1 MKGVLK
7 QCSLLSSLRNIAP
20 RWCMPEHFSEAGASW
35 RTKRCK
41 GAGLSLW
48 LDFKSERRPS
58 FPLLL
63 QQQHFQANFQ
73 VLEAEGGAEGEA
85 EGEAEDLLVQA
96 WVPTKVSPTKA
107 LAADEAAGEPE
118 PLQLLAEGR
127 GRARGRGKGRG

>member
-96 WVPTKVSPTKA
+96 
-107 LAADEAAGEPE
+107 
-118 PLQLLAEGR
+118 LQLLLPVPLQNLLLRAGAEPGA
-127 GRARGRGKGRG
+127 GARAVADNVSLTF